1 MPARAR
7 TRPPIPL
14 PGVVI
19 DGDRLRQVRESAGLS
34 REQVAVAVGLT
45 AGAITHYELG
55 NRGPA
60 PDTLA
65 RLCGVLGIEVA
76 EVTL

>member
-1 MPARAR
+1 
-7 TRPPIPL
+7 
-14 PGVVI
+14 VI

>member
-1 MPARAR
+1 MKA
-7 TRPPIPL
+7 TKQRPPL
-14 PGVVI
+14 PPAGVVI
-19 DGDRLRQVRESAGLS
+19 DADRLRETREALGLT
-34 REQVAVAVGLT
+34 REQVAIAVGLT